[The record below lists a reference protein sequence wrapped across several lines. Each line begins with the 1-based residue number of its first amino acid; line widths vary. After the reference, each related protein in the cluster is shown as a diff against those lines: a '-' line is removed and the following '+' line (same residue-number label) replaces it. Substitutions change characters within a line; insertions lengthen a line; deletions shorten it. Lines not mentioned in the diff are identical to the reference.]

1 MALIATEG
9 DRFSNVVPWLA
20 FPAERFHF
28 DVVTVN
34 VADAGTLAFGT
45 VLAKV
50 TSTGKYI
57 VQDSSLASGSG
68 LESAGILVGD
78 DLQNLGSTVA
88 ANTDKK
94 VLLLARGPA
103 KIVKTK
109 LVFGSGTDTAAEK
122 LVEYNRLASLGLVA
136 VDQA

>member
-34 VADAGTLAFGT
+34 VATAGTLAFGT

-57 VQDSSLASGSG
+57 VQDSSLASGFRRDSS
-68 LESAGILVGD
+68 LSIA
-78 DLQNLGSTVA
+78 
-88 ANTDKK
+88 
-94 VLLLARGPA
+94 
-103 KIVKTK
+103 
-109 LVFGSGTDTAAEK
+109 
-122 LVEYNRLASLGLVA
+122 ASLSSSMPQLLQGFAGHCIAL
-136 VDQA
+136 